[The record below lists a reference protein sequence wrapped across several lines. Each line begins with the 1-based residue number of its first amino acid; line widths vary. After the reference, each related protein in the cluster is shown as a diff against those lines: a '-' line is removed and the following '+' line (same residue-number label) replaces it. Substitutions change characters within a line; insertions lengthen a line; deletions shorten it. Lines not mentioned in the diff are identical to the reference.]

1 MSEGSITKNP
11 STGGSQV
18 EAGVDPK
25 DHCGVA
31 GFGYGGYGVGCGSGR
46 WCRILWWTVLDMI

>member
-1 MSEGSITKNP
+1 MSEGSITK
-11 STGGSQV
+11 TGGSQV

-46 WCRILWWTVLDMI
+46 WWRILWWTVLDMI